1 MLSTHIMQEVEAICD
16 RVVIINKGQIVADNT
31 AAELQLDTVH
41 QTVYVEF
48 DGEVSKSLIAKI
60 DGVDKLEQVQQGW
73 LLEATAAHDL
83 RRIVA
88 KFAQQHDLLILT
100 LKLEEKTLEEV
111 FKELTK

>member
-1 MLSTHIMQEVEAICD
+1 M
-16 RVVIINKGQIVADNT
+16 
-31 AAELQLDTVH
+31 
-41 QTVYVEF
+41 
-48 DGEVSKSLIAKI
+48 IAKI

-88 KFAQQHDLLILT
+88 QFAQQHNLLILT